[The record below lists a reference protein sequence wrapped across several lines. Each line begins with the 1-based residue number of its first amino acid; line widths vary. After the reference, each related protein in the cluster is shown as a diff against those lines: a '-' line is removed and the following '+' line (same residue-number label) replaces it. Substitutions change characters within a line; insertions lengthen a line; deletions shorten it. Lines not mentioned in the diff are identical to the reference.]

1 MSSNGNSMET
11 AVRERYANASQEHEA
26 CLCVPSA
33 DYDPKFLKILPEEII
48 QRDYGCG
55 DPSKHVR
62 EGETV
67 LDLGSGGGKVCY
79 ICAQKV
85 GKRGHVIGVDFNQPM
100 LSLARKYQKSIGDKL
115 GYDNV
120 EFRKGKIQDLA
131 LDLDELEKYIASE
144 PVRDADGYLRVQEHA
159 DLLRRTQPMIRDASV
174 DVIVSNCVLNLVQSD
189 QKKQLFA
196 EMFRVLKV
204 GGRCVISDI
213 VCDEDVPRELQDDPK
228 LWSGCISGA
237 FREDKFIEAFEHAGF
252 YGMRILERSDAPW
265 QTVRGIEFR
274 SVTVEAFKG
283 KQGPCFERNQA
294 VMYKGPWRKVVDDD
308 GHTLERGQRMAV
320 CDKTFNLYNRPPYR
334 EQLVFV
340 EPIEAIPL
348 DDAKPFNCRANA
360 IRDPRQTKGV
370 GYDVTTEASQCCG
383 TDGCC

>member
-1 MSSNGNSMET
+1 
-11 AVRERYANASQEHEA
+11 
-26 CLCVPSA
+26 
-33 DYDPKFLKILPEEII
+33 
-48 QRDYGCG
+48 
-55 DPSKHVR
+55 
-62 EGETV
+62 
-67 LDLGSGGGKVCY
+67 
-79 ICAQKV
+79 
-85 GKRGHVIGVDFNQPM
+85 VIGVDFNQPM
-100 LSLARKYQKSIGDKL
+100 LSLARKYQKSIGEKL
-115 GYDNV
+115 GYHNV

-131 LDLDELEKYIASE
+131 LDLDELEKFIASA

-159 DLLRRTQPMIRDASV
+159 DLLRRTRPMIREASV

-189 QKKQLFA
+189 QKKHLFA

-237 FREDKFIEAFEHAGF
+237 FREDKFLAAFEEAGF

-294 VMYKGPWRKVVDDD
+294 VMYKGPWRRVVDDD

-320 CDKTFNLYNRPPYR
+320 CDKTFNLYNRSPYR

-340 EPIEAIPL
+340 EPIRAIPL

-370 GYDVTTEASQCCG
+370 DYAVTTEASQCCG